1 MFYHSSIKGVSV
13 SPDLQS
19 KPAEPAAEFCFESV
33 CWGFHPPVCDQTD
46 ILVNKNACTDSNR
59 T

>member
-1 MFYHSSIKGVSV
+1 MLYHSSIKGVSV

-19 KPAEPAAEFCFESV
+19 KPAMPAAEFCFESV